1 MNRDT
6 FMKQLAYLLQDIDDD
21 DRQDALGYYQDYF
34 DEAGSEHETDII
46 NELGS
51 PERVASIVRTSLH
64 SNPDAN
70 GEFTDSG
77 YENERYKDPGHELA
91 RRMDLPETPFH
102 NKGNF
107 YGRFSS
113 RPNEGQKTEEDAPQ
127 ADSSYRSPKKYPLL
141 KAILWIILI
150 IVGAPLLLG
159 IGGGIAGVLTGIGGV
174 LIILFIGLGLMTAAA
189 FLSAVI
195 MITTGIIWL
204 FIHPLQGIF
213 TAGAGL
219 TALGAG
225 FLLLALCLLFYG
237 RLIPRLVCSIIEWI
251 SSLLHKGRCKR

>member
-1 MNRDT
+1 
-6 FMKQLAYLLQDIDDD
+6 MKQLAYLLQDIDDD

-64 SNPDAN
+64 SNPD
-70 GEFTDSG
+70 
-77 YENERYKDPGHELA
+77 
-91 RRMDLPETPFH
+91 
-102 NKGNF
+102 
-107 YGRFSS
+107 
-113 RPNEGQKTEEDAPQ
+113 
-127 ADSSYRSPKKYPLL
+127 
-141 KAILWIILI
+141 
-150 IVGAPLLLG
+150 
-159 IGGGIAGVLTGIGGV
+159 
-174 LIILFIGLGLMTAAA
+174 
-189 FLSAVI
+189 
-195 MITTGIIWL
+195 GIIWL

>member
-77 YENERYKDPGHELA
+77 Y
-91 RRMDLPETPFH
+91 
-102 NKGNF
+102 
-107 YGRFSS
+107 
-113 RPNEGQKTEEDAPQ
+113 
-127 ADSSYRSPKKYPLL
+127 
-141 KAILWIILI
+141 
-150 IVGAPLLLG
+150 
-159 IGGGIAGVLTGIGGV
+159 
-174 LIILFIGLGLMTAAA
+174 
-189 FLSAVI
+189 
-195 MITTGIIWL
+195 
-204 FIHPLQGIF
+204 
-213 TAGAGL
+213 
-219 TALGAG
+219 
-225 FLLLALCLLFYG
+225 
-237 RLIPRLVCSIIEWI
+237 
-251 SSLLHKGRCKR
+251 

>member
-159 IGGGIAGVLTGIGGV
+159 IGGGIAGVLDRKSNV
-174 LIILFIGLGLMTAAA
+174 
-189 FLSAVI
+189 
-195 MITTGIIWL
+195 
-204 FIHPLQGIF
+204 
-213 TAGAGL
+213 
-219 TALGAG
+219 
-225 FLLLALCLLFYG
+225 
-237 RLIPRLVCSIIEWI
+237 
-251 SSLLHKGRCKR
+251 

>member
-1 MNRDT
+1 M
-6 FMKQLAYLLQDIDDD
+6 
-21 DRQDALGYYQDYF
+21 
-34 DEAGSEHETDII
+34 
-46 NELGS
+46 
-51 PERVASIVRTSLH
+51 
-64 SNPDAN
+64 
-70 GEFTDSG
+70 
-77 YENERYKDPGHELA
+77 
-91 RRMDLPETPFH
+91 
-102 NKGNF
+102 
-107 YGRFSS
+107 
-113 RPNEGQKTEEDAPQ
+113 
-127 ADSSYRSPKKYPLL
+127 
-141 KAILWIILI
+141 
-150 IVGAPLLLG
+150 
-159 IGGGIAGVLTGIGGV
+159 

-195 MITTGIIWL
+195 MIPTGIIWL